1 MTRYD
6 VVCLFYNDSRGWG
19 DDGGARDCE
28 RGPQNRRGVAAACPG
43 FEYISMLIYYISVV

>member
-28 RGPQNRRGVAAACPG
+28 RGPQKDVASQLPVQG
-43 FEYISMLIYYISVV
+43 LNILPIEYA